1 MRPLWVIP
9 LSVVTWLV
17 LSAVPALAV
26 CGDGCDAGMDVLSS
40 GEYLW
45 PGQTVTWNADV
56 YTDKAA
62 AGPDDGPFFAYLVEP
77 NRRAARVPDVDGG
90 VPLGSVAVD
99 ATRDPSLLDV
109 TLAFTVPPDSPLGSF
124 SVEVCDDPCTTR
136 LAYIGPTSVEIVSG
150 DIEARLNERIDRLA
164 QKVSNLRWSMKG
176 VARRATKR
184 SSTALRTELAV
195 AEEKLDMRVSVL
207 ERGVTKLEK
216 RLASQEELAGRED
229 ISQSGLAGG
238 IVVLVLGGWL
248 IRERSRNRQSLT

>member
-1 MRPLWVIP
+1 MNSLRVIP
-9 LSVVTWLV
+9 LSVVAWLA

-45 PGQTVTWNADV
+45 PDQAVTWNADV

-62 AGPDDGPFFAYLVEP
+62 AGPNAGPFYAYLVEP
-77 NRRAARVPDVDGG
+77 NRRAARVPDVDNG
-90 VPLGSVAVD
+90 VLLGAVTVD

-109 TLAFTVPPDSPLGSF
+109 TLAFTVPPDSPLGSY

-150 DIEARLNERIDRLA
+150 DIEARLNERIDKLA
-164 QKVSNLRWSMKG
+164 QKVSDLRWSMKD
-176 VARRATKR
+176 VARRAAKR

-195 AEEKLDMRVSVL
+195 AEEKLDMRVSEL
-207 ERGVTKLEK
+207 ERGMAELEK
-216 RLASQEELAGRED
+216 RLASEKETAEGD
-229 ISQSGLAGG
+229 ASQSALAGG
-238 IVVLVLGGWL
+238 VVVFLLGAWL
-248 IRERSRNRQSLT
+248 MRERWRKAL